1 MSERTITRRAFVA
14 GAAGAAAVAGCAG
27 LAGCAAQTRSEAEV
41 LDAHRASTLCAGCPN
56 ACGMTAWT
64 RGGQVVR
71 AAGAT
76 GHPHAGGYLCGR
88 GQGML
93 SAAGAEGRLTVPKMR
108 SGDKLVDAS
117 WDEVLPQI
125 AERLRAAGDKLAVYD
140 AGGEGNAAFFAQHF
154 AWSMGSANYYTDA
167 CVHGADMAAAQQVV
181 LGGAAT
187 FDPEHADCALLLAP
201 TGELAATPAQL
212 AAFAARHA
220 AGQGTLVVAGPR
232 LADASRVA
240 DEWLAVAPGAE
251 LALLLGVAGEL
262 VRTGAYDHAFVKA
275 HSEGFAAF
283 ADAVAGY
290 SLAWAAERTGL
301 EASRISAVASGL
313 ASAAP
318 AACVSLAGDALDGGP
333 ANGFDLCRAVL
344 LVNALLG
351 NVNHTGGMWVDGV
364 AGPDAAALEAQ
375 GISRVEQP
383 AGASAAASAA
393 PLGGDSFAAALRS
406 GGLKAAVV
414 VGGNPA
420 FDLPGTSAVVEA
432 LQGLDC
438 LVVMD
443 RFMTETA
450 ELADFVLP
458 LLDPFECAG
467 EPFVVHGPR
476 PMAAMRAAVADAGD
490 TQAKSAAEAF
500 CALGNAC
507 DHEAEFAMSVDDYA
521 RAWCAAAGVSC
532 DGLRSHAFTEIP
544 GAAVAEGAA
553 PALGTASGKV
563 EFASA
568 TAETAGFAKVPTWE
582 DAEVEATPA
591 RPVLL
596 VGQLATQRGS
606 RTLQAPKLAAAA
618 KADEQDCAWIS
629 VQTAQEHGIADGAT
643 VRLGTAA
650 GSVDVRVRVTERIHP
665 NAVWLPA
672 HFGSKAAAAG
682 EAASFG
688 AAAND
693 LLSLEVEQ
701 GTGAAL
707 LSGAAVDTMK
717 AGA

>member
-14 GAAGAAAVAGCAG
+14 GAAGAVAVAGCAG
-27 LAGCAAQTRSEAEV
+27 FSGCAAQARSEAEV

-71 AAGAT
+71 AAGAA
-76 GHPHAGGYLCGR
+76 GHPHAGGFLCGR

-93 SAAGAEGRLTVPKMR
+93 SAAAAEGRLTVPKMR

-117 WDEVLPQI
+117 WDEVLPQV
-125 AERLRAAGDKLAVYD
+125 AERLRAAGSGLAVYD
-140 AGGEGNAAFFAQHF
+140 GESAAFFAQRF
-154 AWSMGSANYYTDA
+154 AWSMGSVNYFTDA
-167 CVHGADMAAAQQVV
+167 CLHGADMAAAQSCV
-181 LGGAAT
+181 LGGAAS
-187 FDPEHADCALLLAP
+187 FDPEHADYALLLAP

-212 AAFAARHA
+212 AAFAAHHA

-232 LADASRVA
+232 LADVGRVA
-240 DEWLAVAPGAE
+240 DEWLAVAPGTE
-251 LALLLGVAGEL
+251 LALLLGVAGQL
-262 VRTGAYDHAFVKA
+262 VRTGAYNHAFVKA
-275 HSEGFAAF
+275 YGEGFAAF
-283 ADAVAGY
+283 ADEVAGY

-301 EASRISAVASGL
+301 ETSRISAVAAGL

-318 AACVSLAGDALDGGP
+318 AACVSLAGEALGGGA

-351 NVNHTGGMWVDGV
+351 NVNHTGGMWVDG
-364 AGPDAAALEAQ
+364 ATEPDAAALEAQ
-375 GISRVEQP
+375 GILRVEQP
-383 AGASAAASAA
+383 AGALAAASAA
-393 PLGGDSFAAALRS
+393 PLGANSFASALRS
-406 GGLKAAVV
+406 GSLKAAVV
-414 VGGNPA
+414 VGSNPA
-420 FDLPGTSAVVEA
+420 FDLPGASAVAEA

-450 ELADFVLP
+450 ELSDFVLP
-458 LLDPFECAG
+458 LLDPLECAG

-490 TQAKSAAEAF
+490 AQAKSAAEAF
-500 CALGNAC
+500 CALGGAC
-507 DHEAEFAMSVDDYA
+507 GHEAEFAIGADGYV
-521 RAWCAAAGVSC
+521 RAWCAAMGVSY
-532 DGLRSHAFTEIP
+532 DGLRGHAFTEIP
-544 GAAVAEGAA
+544 GAAVAEGAV
-553 PALGTASGKV
+553 PAFGTSSGKV

-568 TAETAGFAKVPTWE
+568 AAEVAGFAKVPTWE
-582 DAEVEATPA
+582 NAEVEATPA

-596 VGQLATQRGS
+596 VGQLAAQRGS

-629 VQTAQEHGIADGAT
+629 AQAAQEHGIADGAT

-682 EAASFG
+682 ETIGFG
-688 AAAND
+688 AAAMG

-707 LSGAAVDTMK
+707 LSSAAVDTMK

>member
-27 LAGCAAQTRSEAEV
+27 LSGCAAPTRSQAEV

-56 ACGMTAWT
+56 ACGMTVWT

-71 AAGAT
+71 AAGAA

-125 AERLRAAGDKLAVYD
+125 AERLRAAGNGLAVYD
-140 AGGEGNAAFFAQHF
+140 SDGDAAFFAKRF
-154 AWSMGSANYYTDA
+154 AWSMGSANYFTDA
-167 CVHGADMAAAQQVV
+167 CLHGADMAAAQQAV
-181 LGGAAT
+181 LGGTAT
-187 FDPEHADCALLLAP
+187 FEPERASYALLLAP
-201 TGELAATPAQL
+201 TGEFAATPAQL
-212 AAFAARHA
+212 AAFAAHRA

-232 LADASRVA
+232 LADAGRVA
-240 DEWLAVAPGAE
+240 DEWLAVAPGTE

-262 VRTGAYDHAFVKA
+262 VRMGAYDHAFVKA
-275 HSEGFAAF
+275 HGEGFAAF
-283 ADAVAGY
+283 ADEVAGY
-290 SLAWAAERTGL
+290 SLKWAAERTGL

-313 ASAAP
+313 AGAAP
-318 AACVSLAGDALDGGP
+318 AACVSLVGDALGGGS
-333 ANGFDLCRAVL
+333 ANGFDLCRMVL

-351 NVNHTGGMWVDGV
+351 NVNHAGGMWVDGV

-383 AGASAAASAA
+383 TGASAGADAA
-393 PLGGDSFAAALRS
+393 PLSGDSFAAALRS

-414 VGGNPA
+414 VGSNPA
-420 FDLPGTSAVVEA
+420 FDLPGASAAAEA

-458 LLDPFECAG
+458 LLDPLECTG
-467 EPFVVHGPR
+467 LPFVVHGPR
-476 PMAAMRAAVADAGD
+476 PMAAMRVAVADAGD

-500 CALGNAC
+500 CALGGAC
-507 DHEAEFAMSVDDYA
+507 GHEAEFAMGVDDYA
-521 RAWCAAAGVSC
+521 RAWCAAAGVSY
-532 DGLRSHAFTEIP
+532 DGLRSHAFTETP
-544 GAAVAEGAA
+544 GAAVAEGVA
-553 PALGTASGKV
+553 PVLGTVSGKV

-568 TAETAGFAKVPTWE
+568 AAESAGLAKVPTWE

-596 VGQLATQRGS
+596 VGQLASQRGS

-618 KADEQDCAWIS
+618 QADGQDCAWAS
-629 VQTAQEHGIADGAT
+629 VQTAKEHGIVDGAT

-650 GSVDVRVRVTERIHP
+650 GSVDVRVRVSERIHP
-665 NAVWLPA
+665 NAVWLPV
-672 HFGSKAAAAG
+672 HFGSKAMAAG
-682 EAASFG
+682 EAAGFG
-688 AAAND
+688 VAAND

>member
-27 LAGCAAQTRSEAEV
+27 LSGCAAQARSEAEV

-71 AAGAT
+71 AAGAA

-93 SAAGAEGRLTVPKMR
+93 SVVAAEGRLTVPKMR

-125 AERLRAAGDKLAVYD
+125 AERLRAAGDKLAVLD
-140 AGGEGNAAFFAQHF
+140 GEGDAAFFAKRF
-154 AWSMGSANYYTDA
+154 AWSMGSVNYFTDA
-167 CVHGADMAAAQQVV
+167 FLHGADMAAAQQAA
-181 LGGAAT
+181 LGGTAT
-187 FDPEHADCALLLAP
+187 FEPERASYALLLAP

-212 AAFAARHA
+212 AAFAAHRA

-232 LADASRVA
+232 LADAGRVA
-240 DEWLAVAPGAE
+240 DEWLAVVPGSE

-262 VRTGAYDHAFVKA
+262 VRTGAYDHAFAKA
-275 HSEGFAAF
+275 HGEGLAAF
-283 ADAVAGY
+283 ADEVAGY
-290 SLAWAAERTGL
+290 SLKWAAERTGL
-301 EASRISAVASGL
+301 ETSRISAVASGL

-318 AACVSLAGDALDGGP
+318 AACVSLAGDALDGGS

-364 AGPDAAALEAQ
+364 AGPDAAALEVQ

-383 AGASAAASAA
+383 AGASAADAA
-393 PLGGDSFAAALRS
+393 LLGGDSFAAALRS
-406 GGLKAAVV
+406 GSLKAAVV
-414 VGGNPA
+414 AGGNPA
-420 FDLPGTSAVVEA
+420 FDLPGASAAAEA

-458 LLDPFECAG
+458 LLDPLECAG
-467 EPFVVHGPR
+467 LPFVVHGPR
-476 PMAAMRAAVADAGD
+476 PMAAMRVAVADAGD

-507 DHEAEFAMSVDDYA
+507 GHETEFALSADDYA
-521 RAWCAAAGVSC
+521 RAWCAAAGVSY

-568 TAETAGFAKVPTWE
+568 TAETAGFAKIPTWE
-582 DAEVEATPA
+582 DAEVEAAPA

-596 VGQLATQRGS
+596 VGQLAAQRGS

-618 KADEQDCAWIS
+618 QADERDCAWVS
-629 VQTAQEHGIADGAT
+629 AQTAQAHGIADGAT

-650 GSVDVRVRVTERIHP
+650 GSVDVRVHVTERIHP
-665 NAVWLPA
+665 NAVCLPA
-672 HFGSKAAAAG
+672 HFGSKAMAAG
-682 EAASFG
+682 EAAGFG
-688 AAAND
+688 VAANG
-693 LLSLEVEQ
+693 LLPLEVEH

-707 LSGAAVDTMK
+707 LSGVAVETMK